1 MIAGSL
7 ADAANQEGDF
17 AQNAA
22 INGGINIG
30 AQGILSGAGM
40 ILTSKSPQVL
50 GGGAINSA
58 ADVSKM
64 AKSGTGREIIA
75 RQSLMCQTK

>member
-30 AQGILSGAGM
+30 AQGILSGLEG
-40 ILTSKSPQVL
+40 S
-50 GGGAINSA
+50 
-58 ADVSKM
+58 
-64 AKSGTGREIIA
+64 
-75 RQSLMCQTK
+75 

>member
-1 MIAGSL
+1 MKQLVGISCHWHSGKAAGAPAKLAGDIGSAGNMIAGSL

-30 AQGILSGAGM
+30 AQGYF
-40 ILTSKSPQVL
+40 L
-50 GGGAINSA
+50 GWN
-58 ADVSKM
+58 D
-64 AKSGTGREIIA
+64 
-75 RQSLMCQTK
+75 LNL